1 MGIICAIVCGAFFA
15 IFKQANRSIE
25 YGEGVRYQIEAKIQ
39 NDNKELPASN
49 KVLNDIG
56 QSLKYRF
63 SSTNDSSANV
73 AVIGNGII
81 QVTRNKP
88 LADSEKKAEFENS
101 IIKKSSLVVTD
112 INMNPLFINGK
123 FADPANFDKD
133 KLKIDYS
140 NIEKYAVPLKTD
152 SATVRFNPI
161 ASRYQVTAKL
171 EDNQAILEW
180 QKATEHISKQP
191 EKIMFMWTN
200 LDELY
205 RFANT
210 PLFKNDWIVMRK
222 KMLQTSHL
230 LATGHGIHN

>member
-81 QVTRNKP
+81 QVT
-88 LADSEKKAEFENS
+88 
-101 IIKKSSLVVTD
+101 
-112 INMNPLFINGK
+112 
-123 FADPANFDKD
+123 
-133 KLKIDYS
+133 
-140 NIEKYAVPLKTD
+140 
-152 SATVRFNPI
+152 
-161 ASRYQVTAKL
+161 
-171 EDNQAILEW
+171 
-180 QKATEHISKQP
+180 QK
-191 EKIMFMWTN
+191 
-200 LDELY
+200 
-205 RFANT
+205 
-210 PLFKNDWIVMRK
+210 
-222 KMLQTSHL
+222 
-230 LATGHGIHN
+230 